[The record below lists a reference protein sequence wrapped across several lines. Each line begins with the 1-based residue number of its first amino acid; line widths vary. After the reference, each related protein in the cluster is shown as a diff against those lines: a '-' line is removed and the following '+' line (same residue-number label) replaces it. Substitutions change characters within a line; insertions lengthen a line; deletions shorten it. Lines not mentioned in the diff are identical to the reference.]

1 MSKNYDSEKHIESN
15 ISKSSMDTHY
25 SSEIL
30 FDCSDVLSSKDLALS
45 SLEYIE
51 QEDDDSLSDSES
63 SCMWYNSNVLIISC
77 RDD

>member
-1 MSKNYDSEKHIESN
+1 MSKIYDSEKHIESN

-25 SSEIL
+25 SSEIV

-45 SLEYIE
+45 SLDYLE
-51 QEDDDSLSDSES
+51 QEDDALSDSES
-63 SCMWYNSNVLIISC
+63 SYMWYNSNVLIISC

>member
-51 QEDDDSLSDSES
+51 QEDDTLSDSES